1 MSDIK
6 KFTGY
11 LSSDGKSHTSQKA
24 AITHEQELKTKKA
37 LAEEFRGERVITD
50 EGSVQLD
57 AFLYENR
64 ERVLAAL
71 NQEVLLRK
79 KRTPK
84 GKAPAP
90 ASAQAPAGAP
100 PAPPADSTP
109 VRLQDGIFDA
119 DS

>member
-11 LSSDGKSHTSQKA
+11 VSSDGKTHNSQKA
-24 AITHEQELKTKKA
+24 AIAHEQELKTRKA
-37 LAEEFRGERVITD
+37 LEESFGGQYVYNDTGD
-50 EGSVQLD
+50 LDNQEGTPLS

-64 ERVLAAL
+64 VAVLAAL

-84 GKAPAP
+84 VKAPA
-90 ASAQAPAGAP
+90 ANDATNQAAA
-100 PAPPADSTP
+100 
-109 VRLQDGIFDA
+109 
-119 DS
+119 